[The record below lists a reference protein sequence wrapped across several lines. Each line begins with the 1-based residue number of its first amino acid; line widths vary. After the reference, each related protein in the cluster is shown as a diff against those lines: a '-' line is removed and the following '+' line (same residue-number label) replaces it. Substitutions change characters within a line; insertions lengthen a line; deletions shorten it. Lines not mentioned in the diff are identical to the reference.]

1 MTDTTTRRSSQVHI
15 ATSTR
20 SGLLSAAADAALTG
34 TAASDAG
41 RTGEL
46 GVGSAGEAELAVAV
60 DWLAGAAAVGG
71 RGRTWSFTGRTVDV
85 HAPTVASYR
94 QMRAV
99 PS

>member
-20 SGLLSAAADAALTG
+20 SGLLSAAGAAFTG

-46 GVGSAGEAELAVAV
+46 GVGSVSVAELAVKFN
-60 DWLAGAAAVGG
+60 WLAEAAAMGC
-71 RGRTWSFTGRTVDV
+71 RGRTWSFTGKSVDV
-85 HAPTVASYR
+85 HAPAAESYH